1 MKFNYRFKDLLGVSY
16 SNGNVIF
23 DDETGNMLLSGV
35 GNRVRLFD
43 LVNNAAETLPFELR
57 RNVRCMCLSHDN
69 RLLVVVDTE
78 GRGLL
83 VNFASRKVLHR
94 FNMKGKVRV
103 MAFSPDNKH
112 LAVAVGRHVQV
123 WAAPGGVQKEFS
135 PLVLHRT
142 YTGHHDAVISLS
154 WSPSGRYLVT
164 GSKDMSARV
173 YSLVTEKDFVVVT
186 LTGHKERVVGCFFA
200 EDELIYTLSKDGAL
214 IVWRWEWAPL
224 AESNGSDD
232 EAASDGDEEEDKVA
246 NGGGKLAKDDAG
258 ESDPPLSIK
267 LGEWQREARHFIQ
280 RDHARVHCA
289 VLQRSKGLLV
299 VGFDNGV
306 FSLFEMPDATHLQSL
321 SVSQHE
327 LRSAAVNSTGEWLA
341 LASAQLGQVLVW
353 EWQSETYVLKQQG
366 HFYDLNVA
374 AYSPDGQLVA
384 TGGDDAKVKL
394 WSTTSG
400 FCFVTFSE
408 HEAPVTALSFVG
420 DAGNAVVSA
429 SLDGSV
435 RAFDL
440 VRYRNFRT
448 MVTPTPTQLTCLA
461 VDGQGEIVCAGAMDP
476 PDIYVWSLQTGR
488 LLDVLSGHEGPVSA
502 LAFSPSKPLIASTSW
517 DRTLRFWEPYSGT
530 APTETKEVGSNGLC
544 VAFRPDG
551 KEVCVGALSGQLLF
565 WDVESG
571 YQKTSIAGAKD
582 ISGGRRAHDRTTSK
596 NATHNKH
603 FSSVCYTAD
612 GSCIIAGGRS
622 KFVCIYQVEQR
633 VLLKK
638 YQLSHNRSLDGIL
651 DKLDSRKL
659 TEAGNSDTLDL
670 SDASDSEGEDMA
682 ARAKAL
688 PGASRGDLGKRIT
701 KPEIRCKCVQFSP
714 NGQEWAAATT
724 EGLMIYALD
733 NAMLFDPFQLEEDV
747 TPDRV
752 REVALKGD
760 HGRAFTMALHLGE
773 DDLITELYRAI
784 PTESLDL
791 VARGLPVVYVSRV
804 LALIAHEI
812 SSTPNLQHHLAWAR
826 ALLTVHQDRLR
837 DQSKLFMSSF
847 RALQKAITSQN
858 KDLAKLCDE
867 NMYTLSFLSS
877 AKRQHSSAALF
888 SLVPAQEDDA
898 DAKKRPKH
906 G

>member
-23 DDETGNMLLSGV
+23 DEESGNLLLSGV

-43 LVNNAAETLPFELR
+43 LVNNSAETLPFELR
-57 RNVRCMCLSHDN
+57 RNVRCMCLSSDN
-69 RLLVVVDTE
+69 RLLVVADTE

-103 MAFSPDNKH
+103 MAFSPDNEYI
-112 LAVAVGRHVQV
+112 AVAVGRHVQV
-123 WAAPGGVQKEFS
+123 WRTPGGTTKEFA
-135 PLVLHRT
+135 PLALHRT
-142 YTGHHDAVISLS
+142 YTGHHDAVVSLS
-154 WSPSGRYLVT
+154 WSPSGRYFVT

-173 YSLVTEKDFVVVT
+173 YALEERDYTVVT

-200 EDELIYTLSKDGAL
+200 EEEVIYTLSKDGSL
-214 IVWRWEWAPL
+214 IVWRWEWTPL
-224 AESNGSDD
+224 GE
-232 EAASDGDEEEDKVA
+232 DGGDMSEEDSEEEGNKRA
-246 NGGGKLAKDDAG
+246 EKARQTL
-258 ESDPPLSIK
+258 ESDKSPPLSIK
-267 LGEWQREARHFIQ
+267 LGEWQREARHFVQ
-280 RDHARVHCA
+280 RDHAKVHSVA
-289 VLQRSKGLLV
+289 LQRSKNILV

-327 LRSAAVNSTGEWLA
+327 LRSAAVNCTGEWLA
-341 LASAQLGQVLVW
+341 LASAKLGQILVW

-366 HFYDLNVA
+366 HFYDLNVS
-374 AYSPDGQLVA
+374 AYSPDGQLLA

-408 HEAPVTALSFVG
+408 HQAPVTAISFVG
-420 DAGNAVVSA
+420 DAGNAIVSS
-429 SLDGSV
+429 SLDGTV

-476 PDIYVWSLQTGR
+476 AEIYVWSLQTGR

-502 LAFSPSKPLIASTSW
+502 LAFSPTRPVIASTSW

-530 APTETKEVGSNGLC
+530 SPIETKEVGSDGLC

-565 WDVESG
+565 WDVDSG
-571 YQKTSIAGAKD
+571 HQTGSIAGSKD
-582 ISGGRRAHDRTTSK
+582 VSGGRRSHDRVSAK
-596 NATHNKH
+596 NASHNKH

-638 YQLSHNRSLDGIL
+638 YQLSHNRSLDGVL
-651 DKLDSRKL
+651 DKLNSKKVTD
-659 TEAGNSDTLDL
+659 AGNTDLLDV
-670 SDASDSEGEDMA
+670 SDASDSEAEDYA
-682 ARAKAL
+682 ARAQAL
-688 PGASRGDLGKRIT
+688 PGASRGDLGKRVT

-733 NAMLFDPFQLEEDV
+733 NAMLFDPFQLEENV

-752 REVALKGD
+752 REIAHKGD
-760 HGRAFTMALHLGE
+760 HGRALILALHLGE
-773 DDLITELYRAI
+773 DDLITEVYRSV
-784 PTESLDL
+784 PSESLRL
-791 VARGLPVVYVSRV
+791 VAQNLPVVYVSRV
-804 LALIAHEI
+804 LTLIANEI
-812 SSTPNLQHHLAWAR
+812 INTQNIQHHLAWAR
-826 ALLTVHQDRLR
+826 AILTVHQDRLR
-837 DQSKLFMSSF
+837 DQSKQFMSSF

-858 KDLAKLCDE
+858 KDLAKLCNE
-867 NMYTLSFLSS
+867 NLYTLKFLSS
-877 AKRQHSSAALF
+877 AKRQAETTELF
-888 SLVPAQEDDA
+888 SIVPVSEDPDQA
-898 DAKKRPKH
+898 AKKQRKA
-906 G
+906 GQA